1 MNKTFLTLALGLT
14 LGVSSCREA
23 KEQPRVTPPVEEP
36 KKEEPK
42 QEEKPAQPEAQIVI
56 EEGILKSYPAEK
68 VAADGVV
75 TLDETVKEIA
85 EGAFAGNTKITSLV
99 APASLTKIG
108 ARAFAGATA
117 FKHLDLSKYKPV
129 ANHPYPETAA
139 DAFVGTPSDKA
150 LKTPANPSY
159 TAWFEFAAQHTF
171 TAFDG
176 LQPTDLK
183 GATIK
188 DGELIELPKS
198 FRPSANG
205 LLVLPE
211 TVTKLGVDFA
221 HHNTGVKLVYAP
233 AVKEVAT
240 GVFTGSGLSYG
251 IFPKLEKIGDASF
264 GELGQVKMLNF
275 PVLKEIGRISFLPG
289 TGRAAQGF
297 TFLSMPQLKTV
308 GSGSFH
314 KALVGM
320 KTLILGAKPT
330 ISTVVFNEG
339 DEDEIEGEG
348 VPVII
353 EALTAF
359 SGSRAKDAV
368 LYVSEADLAS
378 YGVADGGT
386 WEGFTV
392 RVRK

>member
-23 KEQPRVTPPVEEP
+23 TDPPRVTPPVEEP
-36 KKEEPK
+36 KKDEPK
-42 QEEKPAQPEAQIVI
+42 KDEQPAQPEAQIVI
-56 EEGILKSYPAEK
+56 EEGVLKSYPAEK

-129 ANHPYPETAA
+129 AEHPYPETAA

-159 TAWFEFAAQHTF
+159 TAWFEFATQHTF

-176 LQPTDLK
+176 IQPTDLK

-188 DGELIELPKS
+188 DGVLTELPKS
-198 FRPSANG
+198 FRAPASG

-211 TVTKLGVDFA
+211 TVTKLGPGVLKGDKS
-221 HHNTGVKLVYAP
+221 VKLVYAP
-233 AVKEVAT
+233 AVKEVEY
-240 GVFTGSGLSYG
+240 GVLNESALSYG
-251 IFPKLEKIGDASF
+251 IFPKLEKIGDGAFSS
-264 GELGQVKMLNF
+264 LDQVKMLNF
-275 PVLKEIGRISFLPG
+275 PVLKEIGHISFLAG
-289 TGRAAQGF
+289 SKRGVEGF
-297 TFLSMPQLKTV
+297 TFLSMPQLKSV
-308 GSGSFH
+308 ERGSFH
-314 KALVGM
+314 QALAGI
-320 KTLILGAKPT
+320 KTLILGAMPT
-330 ISTVVFNEG
+330 INKAVYT
-339 DEDEIEGEG
+339 EDDADDIPDY
-348 VPVII
+348 VPFYSGNQ
-353 EALTAF
+353 TAF